1 MVFSTPF
8 LNCTMIPIGEDSVV
22 ESTEQ
27 FFARL
32 SSDDQA
38 VVIAPSAQ
46 IATVIISDTSGIYG
60 LYIKNVSELFL
71 SLSYN

>member
-1 MVFSTPF
+1 MAFSTPF
-8 LNCTMIPIGEDSVV
+8 LNCTMIPIEEDSVV

-38 VVIAPSAQ
+38 VVVAASAQ
-46 IATVIISDTSGIYG
+46 TATVIISDTSGIYG
-60 LYIKNVSELFL
+60 LNIKNITVLFL
-71 SLSYN
+71 LLS